1 MRPAMTQSDYETL
14 KHNFIANLLDGS
26 FFGLGIGFASFV
38 TVIPLFVSQ
47 LTDSAVLIGLI
58 PAIHSMG
65 WQLPQLLT
73 VNHVSRQSRY
83 KPTAVVMTL
92 QERLPFLGL
101 AIVAWMLPS
110 LSRQTALV
118 LTFVLL
124 IWQGMGG
131 GFTATA
137 WQAMIGK
144 IMPPRRV
151 GTFYGLQSA
160 AANLFASA
168 GAIGAGVL
176 LDRLQAPSGFAVCFL
191 IASLSMAVS
200 WAFLSTTRE
209 LATPPPART
218 SAARPLSHK
227 LIEIL
232 RRDVNFRWF
241 LVVRMLSQ
249 VALMA
254 VGFYT
259 VFAVRHLGMNVL
271 TAGAMTAV
279 LTAAQVAANPVM
291 GWVGDRWGNRAAML
305 FGAFSAAGSAL
316 IALLAPSVEWFYLAF
331 ALAGIANVAFW
342 TVALAMTLE
351 FNSGEDRPAYIGLAN
366 SLIAPVTMLAPVL
379 GGWLA
384 DAAGYP
390 AMFLVT
396 VIGGLA
402 TALVVAAALRDPRR
416 PEKQSPAPISAN

>member
-1 MRPAMTQSDYETL
+1 MAQSEYETL

-26 FFGLGIGFASFV
+26 FFGLGIGFASFI

-58 PAIHSMG
+58 PAIHTMG

-83 KPTAVVMTL
+83 KPTVVLMAL

-101 AIVAWMLPS
+101 AVVAWMLPG
-110 LSRQTALV
+110 LTRQTALV
-118 LTFVLL
+118 LTFALL
-124 IWQGMGG
+124 IWHGLGG
-131 GFTATA
+131 GVTATA

-151 GTFYGLQSA
+151 GMFYGLQSA
-160 AANLFASA
+160 AANLLAGA

-176 LDRLQAPSGFAVCFL
+176 LERLQAPGSFAVCFL
-191 IASLSMAVS
+191 IAGLSMAAS
-200 WAFLSTTRE
+200 WVCLSTTRE
-209 LATPPPART
+209 PSTPPPAPTNASR
-218 SAARPLSHK
+218 SLSNK
-227 LIEIL
+227 LLAIL
-232 RRDVNFRWF
+232 RRDANFRWF

-249 VALMA
+249 IAMMA

-259 VFAVRHLGMNVL
+259 IFAVRRLGMDVL

-279 LTAAQVAANPVM
+279 LSASQVAANPVM
-291 GWVGDRWGNRAAML
+291 GWVGDRWGHRAAMQI
-305 FGAFSAAGSAL
+305 GAISAAGSAL
-316 IALLAPSVEWFYLAF
+316 IAIVAPSVEWFYLAF

-342 TVALAMTLE
+342 TVTLAMTLE
-351 FNSGEDRPAYIGLAN
+351 FESGEDRPAYIGLAN
-366 SLIAPVTMLAPVL
+366 SLVAPVTMLAPVF

-390 AMFLVT
+390 AMFLVS
-396 VIGGLA
+396 VVGGLA

-416 PEKQSPAPISAN
+416 LDETSPAAVSAD